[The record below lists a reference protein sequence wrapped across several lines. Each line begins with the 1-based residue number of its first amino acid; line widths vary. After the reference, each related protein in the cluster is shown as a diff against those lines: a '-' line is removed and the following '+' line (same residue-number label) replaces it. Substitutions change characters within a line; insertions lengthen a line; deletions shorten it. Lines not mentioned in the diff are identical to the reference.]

1 MFVLVVLIKIKYM
14 RFPESKLAHKLLDG
28 LVGLEIGGSAH
39 NAFGLN
45 SRNVDYTSDMET
57 YCKLSEKELCGEA
70 LAVDIVAQGD
80 KLPVLDNS
88 QDFVI
93 SSHVLEHF
101 IDPIKALK
109 EWYRVVRKGG
119 YIFMIVPHKDRTS
132 DKDKERTSLKNLID
146 RHHCLGLKLEDHYGH
161 HSFWITEDILE
172 LMQYLKWEVVTF
184 QNVDDKAGNGF
195 TVVVKVN
202 K

>member
-1 MFVLVVLIKIKYM
+1 M